1 MNVGCPEPIDSAR
14 DKLREGAR
22 IAVLKFGGT
31 SVATREDRAVAYG
44 RVRDTL
50 EAGFATV
57 TVVSAMGRSPEAY
70 ATDTLLRLIDG
81 RTGSPNSDL
90 LLAAGELIAASVFA
104 DELCD
109 EGVEAIAL
117 SGAQAGIVT
126 DARHGDA
133 TILRVEPRAITEL
146 LERNV
151 VPVVAGFQGATE
163 DGSITT
169 LGRGGTD
176 LSAIAIG
183 HALEAQRVDVYTDVS
198 GAMTADP
205 RRVPSARTIERASLA
220 EMAELANH
228 GATVM
233 HHKAA
238 EYANRTATRYTVKGL
253 RSDRGTFVDERADAD
268 RPVTG
273 VTATGR
279 VTWVRIIRG
288 DIESPKRRMET
299 ELEMFRRFAAEK
311 ISIDQVTINQAGVAF
326 VVEGDRG
333 NEVRRLLGD
342 LNLAVRVRE
351 GCSKLSIVGNGMRGT
366 PGVVH
371 RVVDALS
378 RADVEII
385 HCTDSNITIS
395 ILVPADHV
403 TRAERAVHEQ
413 FELDKGDPVP

>member
-1 MNVGCPEPIDSAR
+1 MNATAR
-14 DKLREGAR
+14 V
-22 IAVLKFGGT
+22 AVLKFGGT
-31 SVATREDRAVAYG
+31 SVANGEERAVAYR
-44 RVRDTL
+44 RVRDARD
-50 EAGFATV
+50 AGFATV
-57 TVVSAMGRSPEAY
+57 AVVSAMGRFPEAY
-70 ATDTLLRLIDG
+70 ATDTLLGLIGG
-81 RTGSPNSDL
+81 RTGGANADL
-90 LLAAGELIAASVFA
+90 LLAAGELIAAAVFA
-104 DELCD
+104 EELTT
-109 EGVEAIAL
+109 EGIAAVAL
-117 SGAQAGIVT
+117 TGAQAGIVT

-133 TILRVEPRAITEL
+133 TVLRVEPRALLEL
-146 LERNV
+146 LDRGA
-151 VPVVAGFQGATE
+151 VPVVAGFQGAAE

-183 HALEAQRVDVYTDVS
+183 HALDAQRVDIYTDVS

-220 EMAELANH
+220 EMTELANY
-228 GATVM
+228 GAKVV

-238 EYANRTATRYTVKGL
+238 EYASRTGTSYAVKGL
-253 RSDRGTFVDERADAD
+253 RTDRGTLVDENAGAD

-273 VTATGR
+273 VTSTGR

-299 ELEMFRRFAAEK
+299 ELEMFRRVADAR

-333 NEVRRLLGD
+333 TEIRRLLGD

-351 GCSKLSIVGNGMRGT
+351 GCSKLSIVGTGMRDA

-371 RVVDALS
+371 RAVDALS

-385 HCTDSNITIS
+385 HCTDSNVTIS

-403 TRAERAVHEQ
+403 TRAEVAVHEQ
-413 FELDKGDPVP
+413 FGLDKGDPAV